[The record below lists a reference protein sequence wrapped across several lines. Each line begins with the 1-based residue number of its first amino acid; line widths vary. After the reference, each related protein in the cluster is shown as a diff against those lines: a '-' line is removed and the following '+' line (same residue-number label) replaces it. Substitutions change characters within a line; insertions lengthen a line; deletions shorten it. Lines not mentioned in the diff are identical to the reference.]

1 MGMRVEPNSL
11 WIGPKRLR
19 NELSAPF
26 WTPRRVDGMSSARV
40 VIDLSQL
47 VRSGGSVDRDLERR
61 AIRVSTKARALCP
74 VHFGRLRASIHQRKV
89 RDLIWEVVADAN
101 YAIYVHEGTR
111 PHFPPP
117 QKLER
122 WARLH
127 GFPPGGGFLVARA
140 ISEEGTEGRPF
151 LSDALPEAL

>member
-1 MGMRVEPNSL
+1 M
-11 WIGPKRLR
+11 KRLR
-19 NELSAPF
+19 NDLSVSHGSS
-26 WTPRRVDGMSSARV
+26 RREDQMSSARV

-47 VRSGGSVDRDLERR
+47 SRSGGSVDRDLERR
-61 AIRVSTKARALCP
+61 AIRVSTKARVFCP

-89 RDLIWEVVADAN
+89 RELLWEVVADAN
-101 YAIYVHEGTR
+101 YAIYVHDGTR

-151 LSDALPEAL
+151 LTDALPEAL